1 MINRVMKTGVAAV
14 ALAASA
20 LLANLPANAQERVRI
35 DRSVSGL
42 QLRGGSDVTLRGGQG
57 FGLNEVRGRQNFRG
71 ERGSRGRANRN
82 RRNDKRRNVNLNGYG
97 QTRQEVKILADKA
110 IYACACQLEVDAYK
124 YGFEDGVFRSTPHY
138 EQIGPNKFIVKG
150 TAKLY
155 DGYDYTAQNY
165 DCQVKRGGI
174 KHASNLYPANHRR
187 QSRRNRR
194 NNNFGFR
201 GLTFS
206 FGNQW

>member
-1 MINRVMKTGVAAV
+1 
-14 ALAASA
+14 LAASA
-20 LLANLPANAQERVRI
+20 LLANLPANAQEGLRA
-35 DRSVSGL
+35 DRSVPGL
-42 QLRGGSDVTLRGGQG
+42 QLRGGSDVSLRGGQG
-57 FGLNEVRGRQNFRG
+57 FRLNGVRGRQNFRG
-71 ERGSRGRANRN
+71 ERGRRGRANRN
-82 RRNDKRRNVNLNGYG
+82 RRNGKRRNVNLNGYG
-97 QTRQEVKILADKA
+97 QTRQEVKFLADKA
-110 IYACACQLEVDAYK
+110 IYACACQLEVDANK
-124 YGFEDGVFRSTPHY
+124 YGFKDGVFRSTPHY

-150 TAKLY
+150 AAKLY
-155 DGYDYTAQNY
+155 DGYNYTGQAY
-165 DCQVKRGGI
+165 DCEVKRGSI